1 MSGCADFCIFL
12 NNIMLAFLYG
22 IGYNISDN
30 NLNGEYALNL
40 RRLGRYC
47 IMGFFSTLG
56 DTREMLLYILTM
68 VLMLGF
74 IMPVHECAHGLMAKA
89 LGDDTAERARRLT
102 LNPMAHLNLYG
113 ALMMFLIGF
122 GWAEPVPVSPVR
134 FRNQKRR
141 QGYMALVAFAGPLSN
156 LLMAFLGLIIFRA
169 GLCFDMSYDF
179 FYAFYFVML
188 RVVLLNVGLAVFNML
203 PIMPLDGSRILNWI
217 MPDKLMYKIEQAI
230 SRVNPI
236 VYIVVFYVAIQLLS
250 GPLWTVEYSLFSWL
264 GGVVDGLFNALGL
277 NASASVIRFL
287 YGI

>member
-1 MSGCADFCIFL
+1 MH
-12 NNIMLAFLYG
+12 YG
-22 IGYNISDN
+22 IFQY
-30 NLNGEYALNL
+30 
-40 RRLGRYC
+40 R
-47 IMGFFSTLG
+47 
-56 DTREMLLYILTM
+56 
-68 VLMLGF
+68 
-74 IMPVHECAHGLMAKA
+74 PH
-89 LGDDTAERARRLT
+89 TAERAGRLT

-236 VYIVVFYVAIQLLS
+236 VYIVVFYGAIQLLS

>member
-1 MSGCADFCIFL
+1 
-12 NNIMLAFLYG
+12 
-22 IGYNISDN
+22 
-30 NLNGEYALNL
+30 
-40 RRLGRYC
+40 
-47 IMGFFSTLG
+47 MGFLSTLG
-56 DTREMLLYILTM
+56 NVREMLLYILTM

-89 LGDDTAERARRLT
+89 LGDDIAERAGRLT

-113 ALMMFLIGF
+113 ALMMFLVGF

-156 LLMAFLGLIIFRA
+156 LIMAFLGLIIYRA
-169 GLCFDMSYDF
+169 GLCFDMNETF
-179 FYAFYFVML
+179 FDSFYYVML
-188 RVVLLNVGLAVFNML
+188 HIVLLNIGLAVFNML

-217 MPDKLMYKIEQAI
+217 MPDKLMYKIEHAI

-236 VYIVVFYVAIQLLS
+236 IYLIVFFVAIRLLS
-250 GPLWTVEYSLFSWL
+250 GPLWTVEYSLFTWL

-277 NASASVIRFL
+277 GVSDSVIRIL
-287 YGI
+287 YGF

>member
-1 MSGCADFCIFL
+1 
-12 NNIMLAFLYG
+12 
-22 IGYNISDN
+22 
-30 NLNGEYALNL
+30 
-40 RRLGRYC
+40 
-47 IMGFFSTLG
+47 MGFFSTLG

-89 LGDDTAERARRLT
+89 LGDDTAERAGRLT